1 MGNKGKVYLVG
12 AGPGDPGL
20 ITVKGLKCLAEAD
33 VIVYD
38 YLIDQGLLSGT
49 KEGAELIYVG
59 KKAGA
64 HTLPQEEINAIL
76 LIKAEQ
82 GKMVVRLKG
91 GDPFILGRGGE
102 EAEAL
107 AANNIPFEV
116 VPGVT
121 AAVAA
126 PAYAGIPL
134 THRRLSSSFAVATG
148 HEESS
153 AISKL
158 ASDTLVF
165 LMGVANLA
173 SIIFKLTEGGLS
185 PATPAALIQWGTTPR
200 QKVIQGTLSNIV
212 LVAEEENITP
222 PAVLVVGKVVELH
235 HKLSWFETK
244 PLFGK
249 RVLVTREKDK
259 TGKLQRLL
267 KLEGAWPIEVPAI
280 KIEATPDQYLRD
292 IILRFPDFNW
302 LILTSV
308 NGVQALFDH
317 LYRNDMDARKL
328 SNLSIC
334 AIGSATAES
343 LRQHGLVA
351 DLVPSQYTS
360 QGILDSLRERGIDG
374 QKVLLLRSQLANS
387 DLPQG
392 LLRLGAQ
399 VEEVA
404 IYHVLPANT
413 LDEETRRLLA
423 QEKIDVIT
431 FTSPSTIKGLMTL
444 VGGDVAILN
453 KALVAC
459 LGPVTA
465 TQAREVGLKVDVIA
479 EKHTMEGLVKALVG
493 RYGGKSGLS

>member
-1 MGNKGKVYLVG
+1 MGNKGKVYLAG

-38 YLIDQGLLSGT
+38 HLIDQGLLSGT

-64 HTLPQEEINAIL
+64 HTLSQEEINAIL
-76 LIKAEQ
+76 IIKAEQ

-116 VPGVT
+116 VPGIT

-134 THRRLSSSFAVATG
+134 TYRRLSSSFAVATG

-165 LMGVANLA
+165 LMGVANLTSIA
-173 SIIFKLTEGGLS
+173 SKLIEGGLS

-200 QKVIQGTLSNIV
+200 QKVAQGTLGNIAFI
-212 LVAEEENITP
+212 AEKENITP
-222 PAVLVVGKVVELH
+222 PAVLVVGKVVELR
-235 HKLSWFETK
+235 HKLSWFEAK

-249 RVLVTREKDK
+249 KVLVTREEGKIR
-259 TGKLQRLL
+259 KLQRLL

-292 IILRFPDFNW
+292 IILRFPDFHW

-308 NGVQALFDH
+308 NGVQALFNH

-351 DLVPSQYTS
+351 DLVPTQYTS
-360 QGILDSLRERGIDG
+360 QGILDSFRERGIDG
-374 QKVLLLRSQLANS
+374 QRVLLLRSQLANP
-387 DLPQG
+387 DLPRG

-399 VEEVA
+399 VEEAA
-404 IYHVLPANT
+404 IYHVLPAST
-413 LDEETRRLLA
+413 ADEETQRLLA
-423 QEKIDVIT
+423 QEKIDMIT
-431 FTSPSTIKGLMTL
+431 FTSPSTVKGLMAL

-453 KALVAC
+453 EAVVAC

-465 TQAREVGLKVDVIA
+465 DYANKVGLKVDVIA
-479 EKHTMEGLVKALVG
+479 ERHTMEGLVEALVK
-493 RYGGKSGLS
+493 YGGESGLS